1 MKYIIVGSGFIF
13 RRHFLSI
20 KETGGE
26 ILDVVNE
33 THGRGD
39 EWKKAITNPDA
50 DCVVILAPNY
60 LHYEI
65 AKAAN
70 EAGKTV
76 LCEKPLALKS
86 EHVKDLAGREN
97 IFVVQQLHYHEGV
110 IKMRREISKDK
121 HYDIHID
128 VDVHRDR
135 HYFDGWK
142 GNMELSGGPLFTL
155 GVHYFELLLYLFGP
169 ATRAEMTSFDGK
181 AGQGIIEGAN
191 YNCQWRVSVG
201 APVGQNKRFFNVNGI
216 ALNLS
221 GKENL
226 AEENLHNFVY
236 QDLLQGRGVTPA
248 QALPAIELIEKL
260 YDDYHS

>member
-1 MKYIIVGSGFIF
+1 MKYVIVGTGFIF
-13 RRHFLSI
+13 RRHLLSI

-33 THGRGD
+33 THGRGK
-39 EWKKAITNPDA
+39 EWKKAIANPEA
-50 DCVVILAPNY
+50 DCVVILTPNY
-60 LHYEI
+60 LHCPI
-65 AKAAN
+65 ALAAN
-70 EAGKTV
+70 DAGKIV
-76 LCEKPLALKS
+76 LSEKPLAIKS
-86 EHVKDLAGREN
+86 EDAKKMAERKN
-97 IFVVQQLHYHEGV
+97 IFVVQQLHYHPDV
-110 IKMRREISKDK
+110 VKMRQEISKDK
-121 HYDIHID
+121 HYDINID
-128 VDVHRDR
+128 VEVHRDR

-169 ATRAEMTSFDGK
+169 ATKAVMTSFDGK
-181 AGQGIIEGAN
+181 AGEGIIEGSN
-191 YNCQWRVSVG
+191 YNCKWRVSVG
-201 APVGQNKRFFNVNGI
+201 APVGQNKRFFNVNGV

-236 QDLLQGRGVTPA
+236 QDLLQGMGVTPA

-260 YDDYHS
+260 YADYHS